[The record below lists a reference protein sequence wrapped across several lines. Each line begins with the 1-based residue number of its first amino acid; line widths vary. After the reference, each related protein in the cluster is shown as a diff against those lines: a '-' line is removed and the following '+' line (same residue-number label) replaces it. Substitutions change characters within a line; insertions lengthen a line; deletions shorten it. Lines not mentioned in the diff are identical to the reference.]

1 MQRFAST
8 MWSADQN
15 TWHTS
20 KKKKKKHK
28 GKLIWQWERCQ
39 SLLLSG
45 FTYVCIYLRK
55 VYFTKDQTTP
65 LILPLKFLCEDVFEM
80 LVTVVNVLLPYAI
93 PMVFCAL
100 HSLFHFHFLCMR
112 FVLSSP
118 DYMKMPVCVIK
129 KTAICVPTWPVSA
142 NVVTHLMMQF
152 PTEDI
157 FLSNWM

>member
-1 MQRFAST
+1 M
-8 MWSADQN
+8 
-15 TWHTS
+15 
-20 KKKKKKHK
+20 
-28 GKLIWQWERCQ
+28 
-39 SLLLSG
+39 
-45 FTYVCIYLRK
+45 
-55 VYFTKDQTTP
+55 YFTKDQTIP

-100 HSLFHFHFLCMR
+100 HSLFHFYFLCMR

-118 DYMKMPVCVIK
+118 DYMKILIRVLK
-129 KTAICVPTWPVSA
+129 KTAICISTWQVSE
-142 NVVTHLMMQF
+142 NVVTHLMVQL